1 MTEKS
6 KKAPARMKQQNANSR
21 LASGIIRSRAPI
33 RIDFAGGWTDVPPF
47 SEREGGAVV
56 NTTINRYTYATLLPR
71 KDRKIRIISADFEQ
85 YVEVADFRSIEYD
98 GNLDLIKAA
107 VKVLDVKMGMDLYVR
122 CDAPPG
128 SGTGSS
134 SSISVALI
142 GLLNCIQDVKFSPHE
157 VAKLARKLEVHELL
171 IAGGKQDYYAAAL
184 GGVNFLEFEDPAVS
198 NSQLRLEKS
207 VLREL
212 EKHLILCYT
221 GKSRMSG
228 DIIKTVMGAYERG
241 DKKTTAALRN
251 LKRIAYDTKNALI
264 AGDLHG
270 FADLLLEN
278 WANQKA
284 LDPSTSNA
292 QIDHLFKIA
301 RKAGAIG
308 GKACG
313 AGGGGCIL
321 FYCGDNNEH
330 IVRKSLL
337 AQGAQIIEFNL
348 EDEGLQTWISPEG

>member
-1 MTEKS
+1 MSTI
-6 KKAPARMKQQNANSR
+6 PRTR
-21 LASGIIRSRAPI
+21 LGGGLIHSRAPI

-47 SEREGGAVV
+47 SRNEGGAVV
-56 NTTINRYTYATLLPR
+56 NATINRYTYATLFPR
-71 KDRKIRIISADFEQ
+71 EDDDKIRIISADFEQ
-85 YVEVADFRSIEYD
+85 YVEVANFRSIEYD

-107 VKVLDVKMGMDLYVR
+107 VKVLDVNVGMDLFVR

-142 GLLNCIQDVKFSPHE
+142 GLLNRVQNVKLSPHE

-198 NSQLRLEKS
+198 NSKLHLDVS
-207 VLREL
+207 VLRDI

-221 GKSRMSG
+221 GKSRLSG

-241 DKKTTAALRN
+241 QQKTVDALRN
-251 LKRIAYDTKNALI
+251 LKRIAYETKNALI
-264 AGDLHG
+264 AGDMRA
-270 FADLLLEN
+270 FAALLDEN
-278 WANQKA
+278 WKSQLA
-284 LDPSTSNA
+284 LDASTSNA
-292 QIDHLFKIA
+292 QIDHLFDIA
-301 RKAGAIG
+301 YKAGALG

-313 AGGGGCIL
+313 AGGGGCLI
-321 FYCGDNNEH
+321 FYCDENKEH
-330 IVRKSLL
+330 LVRKALL
-337 AQGAQIIEFNL
+337 AEDAQIIDFNL
-348 EDEGLQTWISPEG
+348 EDEGLQTWVSPAK